1 MNAPIPPASNGAHKS
16 APAFKLSVSRG
27 ARVEPPRIVIHGAP
41 GIGKSTLASC
51 ASNPVFIDLEHGTL
65 QLDVARID
73 NVDTW
78 EHLLSAVRVL
88 ATEPHDFKTVAIDT
102 LDKAEWLCWKH
113 LCAKYRVDSIEKVGG
128 KNGQSGYGRGYIAA
142 YEEFRLLARELDA
155 LRTKR
160 GMTVIVIAHSKIEKA
175 PNALGEEFERW
186 TLKVHKLIAGLFYEG
201 FDAVLYARLEVFTRQ
216 SESGKTKGFGDRRV
230 METQEAPAWLAKN
243 RYRLPVQIPLSWD
256 DLNAGMTRGESE
268 MVTSLLA
275 EITTSLARLEAL
287 DTDAAAKA
295 RGTLKSTP
303 ETAAALSVLLNRI
316 NAGVATREAAR
327 AASDTASDASPD
339 NTHDTANS

>member
-1 MNAPIPPASNGAHKS
+1 MNAPNVPKPAP
-16 APAFKLSVSRG
+16 PAFKLSVSRG
-27 ARVEPPRIVIHGAP
+27 ARVEPPRVVIHGAP

-51 ASNPVFIDLEHGTL
+51 APSPVFIDLEHGTL
-65 QLDVARID
+65 QLDVARVD

-78 EHLLSAVRVL
+78 ENMLSAVRAL

-142 YEEFRLLARELDA
+142 YEEFRVLARELDA
-155 LRTKR
+155 LRTRR
-160 GMTVIVIAHSKIEKA
+160 GMAVIVIAHSKIEKA

-201 FDAVLYARLEVFTRQ
+201 FDAVLFARLEVFTRQ

-243 RYRLPVQIPLSWD
+243 RFRLPAQIPLSWD
-256 DLNAGMTRGESE
+256 DLNAGMTRGEVE
-268 MVTSLLA
+268 MVTSLSE
-275 EITTSLARLEAL
+275 EIDAAVKRLGAL
-287 DTDAAAKA
+287 DTQAADNALT
-295 RGTLKSTP
+295 TLKKTDRTP
-303 ETAAALSVLLNRI
+303 AALSVLLNRI

-327 AASDTASDASPD
+327 ASASDDTS
-339 NTHDTANS
+339 NTHTTDAGNA